1 MTHIVIFLEI
11 IIVES
16 QKKFLLSVPRNYL
29 KKESMLGINGA

>member
-1 MTHIVIFLEI
+1 MIHIVIFLEI

-29 KKESMLGINGA
+29 KKELIPGINGA